1 MTLSRSR
8 PARNPSSSS
17 SRRFFAGA
25 FAPPGRV
32 DFPALPPADESP
44 VGTLTFVSHP
54 GHLTA
59 LPRAASGAFR
69 TFSHVG
75 QRTLTAISAFSNRE
89 DDDHFS
95 PSLSTAGDKSRDRRG
110 RKGQSVENVD
120 GEWSASAYRSA
131 FDPVHSDPVHSSS
144 VDFFRSR

>member
-1 MTLSRSR
+1 SVASSGIWAPHLGHIWSLLSMPLSRSR
-8 PARNPSSSS
+8 PARKPSSSS

-44 VGTLTFVSHP
+44 AGTLTFVSHP

-89 DDDHFS
+89 DDDQFS
-95 PSLSTAGDKSRDRRG
+95 PRLSTTGDQSRDRRG
-110 RKGQSVENVD
+110 RNRQRVANLDRES
-120 GEWSASAYRSA
+120 
-131 FDPVHSDPVHSSS
+131 
-144 VDFFRSR
+144 